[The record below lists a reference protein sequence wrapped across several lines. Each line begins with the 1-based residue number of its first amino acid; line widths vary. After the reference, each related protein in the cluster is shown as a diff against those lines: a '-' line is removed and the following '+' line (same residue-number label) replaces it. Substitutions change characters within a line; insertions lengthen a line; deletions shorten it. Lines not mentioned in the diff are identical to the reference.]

1 MLVLQKILTQ
11 SLDHPFSVTV
21 FEDKLYWSDWSGKE
35 IKVCNKF
42 TGKNR
47 KSLIRERNNRIYGM
61 QIFHPS
67 LFKPQVLKNCMHY
80 LNYFKLIIV
89 NF

>member
-1 MLVLQKILTQ
+1 M
-11 SLDHPFSVTV
+11 

-42 TGKNR
+42 TGKDR
-47 KSLIRERNNRIYGM
+47 KSLIRETKSRVYGM

-67 LFKPQVLKNCMHY
+67 LFKPQVLYISNIKNYNFLHK
-80 LNYFKLIIV
+80 FLIFSYQIHV
-89 NF
+89 KKRNAAICVY